1 MTWSIQKLTLAVLTP
16 LIMVLGI
23 SAFSC
28 SDNPTVQAKTSSL
41 LLLQVSL
48 RKEQLTTPTQERL
61 AQMRAQGMN
70 VSNIGIQRIYIYLNQ
85 QLTPAHD
92 SELRSMGIT
101 LYPNSWIPP
110 AVNHPTGFMLADM
123 PVDQMNALAAKDYV
137 VRLDTAE
144 VQSQPQQDMLPE
156 TSK

>member
-1 MTWSIQKLTLAVLTP
+1 MTWGIQKLTLAVLMV
-16 LIMVLGI
+16 LIMFGV

-28 SDNPTVQAKTSSL
+28 SDNPTARAKTGSL

-48 RKEQLTTPTQERL
+48 RKEQLATPTQERL

-70 VSNIGIQRIYIYLNQ
+70 VNNIGIQTIYIYLNQ
-85 QLTPAHD
+85 QLSPAQD
-92 SELRSMGIT
+92 SDLQSMGIT
-101 LYPNSWIPP
+101 PYPNSWIPP

-123 PVDQMNALAAKDYV
+123 PVDQLNALAAKDYV
-137 VRLDTAE
+137 VGLDTAE
-144 VQSQPQQDMLPE
+144 VQSQPQQDRLPE